1 MEQENLPDDDSS
13 SKKKQRQRDEKKW
26 EQAEQILATVRSGWS
41 LYIFRSKPSWCSGY
55 LERVELGE
63 DEPIDMDY
71 LIEEWGGQVLQLK
84 LADEQGKFRGNAAV
98 KLMSYPVRHHGVRL
112 RRSDLMQ
119 DDYDHFSSARK
130 QADQISL
137 LQQQLD
143 PRLLA
148 TNAANPQLEMMNLLK
163 VMQSARKEDLHLLQM
178 IYQANKGG
186 SGVPGQNPMKDM
198 LNTAKA
204 YSEMQKI
211 FGGNNNSN
219 EQQPQN
225 EDMALLTTV
234 GDIAKAVINRP
245 KGDVVKSLPNPRI
258 SEPKPEQYP
267 PQQVPNQ
274 IGSDSEISGAM
285 ANMTPERVNEILL
298 TSLQKMP
305 DDKREK
311 VFEVF
316 EKRTGLSFYDPSMV
330 EEQDGD
336 DEQDQEQHQTPR
348 RSRIPQDP
356 HKV

>member
-1 MEQENLPDDDSS
+1 
-13 SKKKQRQRDEKKW
+13 
-26 EQAEQILATVRSGWS
+26 
-41 LYIFRSKPSWCSGY
+41 
-55 LERVELGE
+55 
-63 DEPIDMDY
+63 
-71 LIEEWGGQVLQLK
+71 
-84 LADEQGKFRGNAAV
+84 
-98 KLMSYPVRHHGVRL
+98 
-112 RRSDLMQ
+112 
-119 DDYDHFSSARK
+119 
-130 QADQISL
+130 
-137 LQQQLD
+137 
-143 PRLLA
+143 
-148 TNAANPQLEMMNLLK
+148 MMNLLK

-178 IYQANKGG
+178 IYQANKGAAP
-186 SGVPGQNPMKDM
+186 PGQNPMKDM

-258 SEPKPEQYP
+258 SQPTQEQYQP
-267 PQQVPNQ
+267 EIQPQQAPNQ
-274 IGSDSEISGAM
+274 IRSDSEISGAM

-336 DEQDQEQHQTPR
+336 EQEEQEQHQTPR